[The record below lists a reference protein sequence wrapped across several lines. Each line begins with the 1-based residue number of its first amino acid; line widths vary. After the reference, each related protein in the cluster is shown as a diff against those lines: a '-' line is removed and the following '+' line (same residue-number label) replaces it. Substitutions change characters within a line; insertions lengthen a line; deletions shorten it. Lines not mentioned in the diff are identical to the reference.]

1 MTLCQKLNIE
11 LSYDIA
17 IPLLGIYPKELKAVT
32 QTSIYTLMFIV
43 ALFTVAKRWKQPKGP
58 SMDKW
63 TNKIMI
69 YIYNR
74 ILFSLKKGISL
85 FLFY

>member
-43 ALFTVAKRWKQPKGP
+43 ALFTVAKRWKQPNFP
-58 SMDKW
+58 SMDERINRMW
-63 TNKIMI
+63 
-69 YIYNR
+69 YIY
-74 ILFSLKKGISL
+74 SMEDYSTLKKE
-85 FLFY
+85 